1 MRKVVIVAA
10 LAAIAS
16 APFVAN
22 ATVLPSAVVLQDT
35 AGEPAP
41 APIHVK
47 KHSNFLPIAL
57 VGAAIIGGGTA
68 LATSGGGNGNSPS

>member
-22 ATVLPSAVVLQDT
+22 ATVLPSAVELQDA
-35 AGEPAP
+35 AGGPAP

-57 VGAAIIGGGTA
+57 VGAAIVGGGAA
-68 LATSGGGNGNSPS
+68 LASIGGNSPS